1 MPANV
6 TDLIGRGC
14 DCWEM
19 HSRPHGFA
27 AVSTHIQS
35 GNVLFESGTSRDS
48 LETEIEGM
56 LERRV
61 GVPLVVVVRSHHQLR
76 SVIDNAPAG
85 FGEKPKTRRQV
96 NDCSRRARRSE

>member
-1 MPANV
+1 MLGDAF
-6 TDLIGRGC
+6 
-14 DCWEM
+14 EA
-19 HSRPHGFA
+19 HGFE